1 MDSTGS
7 SSRADKLGLEDMLC
21 HEKMGISEQK
31 LQSNRNTEK
40 SSKPKKRNNNRRK
53 REKLRERKSKS
64 A

>member
-7 SSRADKLGLEDMLC
+7 SSRAGLELEDMLC

-31 LQSNRNTEK
+31 LQPNRNTEK